1 MVEQT
6 TDQQMEEVLNVTGD
20 DPLSDAATTQLG
32 VFREEPKEDLR
43 KIAKETDMLLDV
55 GGGGEFL
62 IPPVPDKKI
71 DQKDIVGLLFPL
83 TPNDPIFDD
92 IKKMFEEEAYAPA
105 IVTSVLAAL
114 AIIPGF
120 GRLPKS
126 AAKKIARETA
136 ESLKKSESKVA
147 PDMEQLEK
155 LYDAYLKNKERSKT
169 PRQRLEDAINKE
181 GVRMGILDE
190 KPTLNIPPAPPKRNR
205 LTEQNTY
212 DLPITPAV
220 DDFIV
225 GEDNYYSK
233 LFDGILGLES
243 SKLVDK
249 NGNIKV
255 KVFEKW
261 LSENA
266 PAGQA
271 KYTGLQNLVDNAKKE
286 GVEKLSVRDDIANR
300 YMNNEI
306 RLSENILRF
315 NPDDRSIDRYGRLLD
330 IPHNVSDPKFLYYSD
345 HNNRQLVGGGGSNF
359 TSNNI
364 TIDPTINQDYG
375 ALKQRSQKEL
385 FSENTL
391 YPNIEPLVDVRNYEE
406 MIVGLPALPKDTT
419 VSVSPLPRTKT
430 SYHLQRYFP
439 SQYKLARPEQTKTF
453 PTRKDYTH
461 GHYQNELTN
470 LFHIRYTKNADI
482 GDGKPDTFIWHEGQS
497 DIAQRRQYV
506 EYDEDGNP
514 LKDEY
519 GNIVTRPV
527 VTQIDKTNPKTGIA
541 RSLETRFRE
550 AEVADELLQ
559 KRRKAM
565 DNLAMIAASRR
576 GQGKTEPYFTPQDYF
591 EIGSDLRDRI
601 KEGLGDVSFSERS
614 ITRVHDNIDSSL
626 AAEIKEDVGGFKGFP
641 SEIQDIQYMY
651 RDPGDVEPK
660 RILPEIP
667 FLKGDEA
674 DKSKITNLMFQR
686 ALKQAIDSGHDK
698 FAWPTSETIRKFSGG
713 RDAPTGVLKTYDVDF
728 INMAKKI
735 YNSTKKPKDPAFE
748 EWWRMEERVRPISFE
763 GTFKI
768 KDDVS
773 RNDLYKIGENIERGI
788 IKKQQKIFEKIQEL
802 KVEQRQ
808 KNPNDKELIEEL
820 KEIQG
825 IYENQFQ
832 ELTVA
837 GNPILYRINEFK
849 KSIGLGAGMVGRS
862 SSDIE
867 EARQNLIKEI
877 NNMYGK
883 PSGIQ
888 LKKEFKP
895 HAIPGSKDKKDPTKP
910 IKVKNLMPKIQ
921 YNPLVGDLGTNHN
934 IQNYYVMEITPEM
947 KAMLSKGIGFKRGG
961 IVQNKMDSQM
971 SDLFGEEQVA

>member
-20 DPLSDAATTQLG
+20 DPLSDAMGDRLVTQQTSMLADVAG
-32 VFREEPKEDLR
+32 KDGYIYEP
-43 KIAKETDMLLDV
+43 
-55 GGGGEFL
+55 
-62 IPPVPDKKI
+62 
-71 DQKDIVGLLFPL
+71 DQKLDYRDTMGLLFPM
-83 TPNDPIFDD
+83 TPNDPIFED
-92 IKKMFEEEAYAPA
+92 IKTMFEEEAYAPA
-105 IVTSVLAAL
+105 IATSALAAL

-155 LYDAYLKNKERSKT
+155 LYDASVKNKELSKT
-169 PRQRLEDAINKE
+169 PKQRKE
-181 GVRMGILDE
+181 
-190 KPTLNIPPAPPKRNR
+190 PTLNIPPAPPKRNR

-212 DLPITPAV
+212 DLPITPEV

-233 LFDGILGLES
+233 LFDSIIGLES

-255 KVFEKW
+255 TVFEKW

-345 HNNRQLVGGGGSNF
+345 HNNRQLVGGDGTNF

-364 TIDPTINQDYG
+364 TIDPIINRDYDFY
-375 ALKQRSQKEL
+375 LSRSKKES

-406 MIVGLPALPKDTT
+406 MIVSLPALPKDTT

-439 SQYKLARPEQTKTF
+439 SQYKLADPEAIKTF

-461 GHYQNELTN
+461 EHYQKELTN

-497 DIAQRRQYV
+497 DIAQRRRYV

-514 LKDEY
+514 LKDED
-519 GNIVTRPV
+519 GNIITKPV

-559 KRRKAM
+559 KRTKAM
-565 DNLAMIAASRR
+565 DDLAMISASRR
-576 GQGKTEPYFTPQDYF
+576 KERVEDGELVGEGKTEPYFTPPDYF
-591 EIGSDLRDRI
+591 EQGSDLRDRI
-601 KEGLGDVSFSERS
+601 KEGLGDVNFSEKS
-614 ITRVHDNIDSSL
+614 ISRVAKNIDSTL
-626 AAEIKEDVGGFKGFP
+626 AAEKRPTRRIDEAEDNFLDPYGRVKGLP
-641 SEIQDIQYMY
+641 EEIRDINFIYS
-651 RDPGDVEPK
+651 DPASRKPK

-773 RNDLYKIGENIERGI
+773 RNDLFKIAESIELALN
-788 IKKQQKIFEKIQEL
+788 KKQKRIFDQMQELRTEKLNLKRAREISKAQEQTFDNLL
-802 KVEQRQ
+802 KVE
-808 KNPNDKELIEEL
+808 
-820 KEIQG
+820 
-825 IYENQFQ
+825 ENQFQ
-832 ELTVA
+832 KLTVA
-837 GNPILYRINEFK
+837 GNPILHRINEFK
-849 KSIGLGAGMVGRS
+849 KNIQS
-862 SSDIE
+862 E

-883 PSGIQ
+883 PSGIK

-910 IKVKNLMPKIQ
+910 IIVENLMPHIED
-921 YNPLVGDLGTNHN
+921 NPLVGDLGKNHN

-961 IVQNKMDSQM
+961 IVQDKMDNQM

>member
-20 DPLSDAATTQLG
+20 DPLSDAMGDRLVTQQTSMLADVAG
-32 VFREEPKEDLR
+32 KDGYIYEP
-43 KIAKETDMLLDV
+43 
-55 GGGGEFL
+55 
-62 IPPVPDKKI
+62 
-71 DQKDIVGLLFPL
+71 DQKLDYRDTMGLLFPI

-92 IKKMFEEEAYAPA
+92 IKKMFEEEAYGPA
-105 IVTSVLAAL
+105 IATSAL
-114 AIIPGF
+114 ATLAVIPGF

-155 LYDAYLKNKERSKT
+155 LYDASVKNKERSKT

-190 KPTLNIPPAPPKRNR
+190 EPTLNIPPAPPKRNR

-212 DLPITPAV
+212 DLPINQEI

-255 KVFEKW
+255 TVFEKW

-286 GVEKLSVRDDIANR
+286 GVEKLSVRNDIANR

-315 NPDDRSIDRYGRLLD
+315 NPNDRSIDKYGRLLD
-330 IPHNVSDPKFLYYSD
+330 IPHNVSDPKYLYYSD

-364 TIDPTINQDYG
+364 TIDPTINQDYDFY
-375 ALKQRSQKEL
+375 LSRSKKES

-430 SYHLQRYFP
+430 
-439 SQYKLARPEQTKTF
+439 KNPEKTKTF

-461 GHYQNELTN
+461 DHYQNELTN

-482 GDGKPDTFIWHEGQS
+482 GDGKSDTFIWHEGQS

-506 EYDEDGNP
+506 EYNEDGNP
-514 LKDEY
+514 LINED
-519 GNIVTRPV
+519 GNIITRPV

-559 KRRKAM
+559 KRKKAM
-565 DNLAMIAASRR
+565 EDMAMIVASRR
-576 GQGKTEPYFTPQDYF
+576 GQGKTEPYFPNPDYF
-591 EIGSDLRDRI
+591 EKGSDLRDRI

-614 ITRVHDNIDSSL
+614 ISRVHDNIDSTL
-626 AAEIKEDVGGFKGFP
+626 AAEIGEDVGGFKGFP
-641 SEIQDIQYMY
+641 TEIQDIQYMY
-651 RDPGDVEPK
+651 RDPGDIEPK

-713 RDAPTGVLKTYDVDF
+713 SNAPTGVLKTYDVDF

-735 YNSTKKPKDPAFE
+735 YNGTKKPKDPAFE

-773 RNDLYKIGENIERGI
+773 RNDLFEIAESIELALN
-788 IKKQQKIFEKIQEL
+788 KKQKKIFDKMQEL
-802 KVEQRQ
+802 KTEKFNLERTREISKEQEQTFDNLQ
-808 KNPNDKELIEEL
+808 KV
-820 KEIQG
+820 
-825 IYENQFQ
+825 YENQFQ
-832 ELTVA
+832 KLTVA

-849 KSIGLGAGMVGRS
+849 KNIRLEGAG
-862 SSDIE
+862 E

-883 PSGIQ
+883 PSGIK

-910 IKVKNLMPKIQ
+910 IIVENLMPHIED
-921 YNPLVGDLGTNHN
+921 NPLVGDLGKNAN

-947 KAMLSKGIGFKRGG
+947 KAMFSKGIGFKKGG

>member
-1 MVEQT
+1 MGEQSKMVEQT

-20 DPLSDAATTQLG
+20 DPLSDAMGDRLVTQQTSMLADVAG
-32 VFREEPKEDLR
+32 KDDMIYEP
-43 KIAKETDMLLDV
+43 
-55 GGGGEFL
+55 
-62 IPPVPDKKI
+62 
-71 DQKDIVGLLFPL
+71 DQKLDYKDAMGLLFPV
-83 TPNDPIFDD
+83 TPNDPIFED
-92 IKKMFEEEAYAPA
+92 IKTMFEEEEYGSG
-105 IVTSVLAAL
+105 VLTSTLTAL
-114 AIIPGF
+114 AMIPGF
-120 GRLPKS
+120 GALPK
-126 AAKKIARETA
+126 ATAKKIARETA
-136 ESLKKSESKVA
+136 ESLKKSER
-147 PDMEQLEK
+147 
-155 LYDAYLKNKERSKT
+155 KE
-169 PRQRLEDAINKE
+169 
-181 GVRMGILDE
+181 
-190 KPTLNIPPAPPKRNR
+190 PTLNIPPAPPKRNR

-212 DLPITPAV
+212 DLPINQEI

-255 KVFEKW
+255 TVFEKW

-286 GVEKLSVRDDIANR
+286 GVEKLSVRNDIANR

-315 NPDDRSIDRYGRLLD
+315 NANDTAFDKYGRLED
-330 IPHNVSDPKFLYYSD
+330 TVPHNVSDPRFLHFSD
-345 HNNRQLVGGGGSNF
+345 HNNRFFVGGGGSNF

-364 TIDPTINQDYG
+364 TIDPTINPDYVTG
-375 ALKQRSQKEL
+375 PPSRSSRKS
-385 FSENTL
+385 FSENIL

-406 MIVGLPALPKDTT
+406 VIVGLPALPKDTT

-439 SQYKLARPEQTKTF
+439 SQYTLADPEAIKTF

-482 GDGKPDTFIWHEGQS
+482 GDGKSDTFIWHEGQS

-514 LKDEY
+514 LKDED
-519 GNIVTRPV
+519 GNIITRPV
-527 VTQIDKTNPKTGIA
+527 VTQIDRANPKTGIA

-565 DNLAMIAASRR
+565 DDLAMISASRR
-576 GQGKTEPYFTPQDYF
+576 KERVEDGELVGEGKTEPYFTPPDYF
-591 EIGSDLRDRI
+591 EQGSDLRDRI
-601 KEGLGDVSFSERS
+601 KEGLGDVSFSEKS
-614 ITRVHDNIDSSL
+614 ISRVAKNIDSTL
-626 AAEIKEDVGGFKGFP
+626 AAEKRPIRRIDKRDAYVEDNVLDPYGRIKGLPE
-641 SEIQDIQYMY
+641 EIQDINYMY

-674 DKSKITNLMFQR
+674 DKSKISNLMFQR
-686 ALKQAIDSGHDK
+686 ALKQAIDLGHDK

-773 RNDLYKIGENIERGI
+773 RNDLFKIAENIELALN
-788 IKKQQKIFEKIQEL
+788 KKQQKIFDKMQEL

-808 KNPNDKELIEEL
+808 NPNNKEL
-820 KEIQG
+820 KELQE

-832 ELTVA
+832 KLTVA

-849 KSIGLGAGMVGRS
+849 KNIQS
-862 SSDIE
+862 E

-883 PSGIQ
+883 PSGIK

-910 IKVKNLMPKIQ
+910 IIVENLMPHIED
-921 YNPLVGDLGTNHN
+921 NPLVGDLGTNAN

-961 IVQNKMDSQM
+961 IVQDKMDNQM
-971 SDLFGEEQVA
+971 SNLFGEEQVA

>member
-105 IVTSVLAAL
+105 IATSALAAL
-114 AIIPGF
+114 SIIPGF

-155 LYDAYLKNKERSKT
+155 LYDASVKNKELSKT
-169 PRQRLEDAINKE
+169 PKQRKE
-181 GVRMGILDE
+181 
-190 KPTLNIPPAPPKRNR
+190 PTLNIPPAPPKRNR

-212 DLPITPAV
+212 DLPITPEV

-233 LFDGILGLES
+233 LFDGIIGLES

-255 KVFEKW
+255 TVFEKW

-315 NPDDRSIDRYGRLLD
+315 NANDTAFDKYGRLED
-330 IPHNVSDPKFLYYSD
+330 TVPHNVSDPRFLHFSD
-345 HNNRQLVGGGGSNF
+345 HNNRFFVGGGGSNF

-364 TIDPTINQDYG
+364 TIDPTINQDYS

-439 SQYKLARPEQTKTF
+439 SQYKLARPEAIKTF

-461 GHYQNELTN
+461 EHYQNELTN

-497 DIAQRRQYV
+497 DISQRRQYAL
-506 EYDEDGNP
+506 EDADGNP
-514 LKDEY
+514 LKDED
-519 GNIVTRPV
+519 GNIITRPV

-565 DNLAMIAASRR
+565 DDLAMIAASRR
-576 GQGKTEPYFTPQDYF
+576 GEGKTEPYFTPPDYF
-591 EIGSDLRDRI
+591 EQGSDLRDRI
-601 KEGLGDVSFSERS
+601 KEGLGDVNFSEKS
-614 ITRVHDNIDSSL
+614 ISRVAKNIDSTL
-626 AAEIKEDVGGFKGFP
+626 AAEKRPTRRIDEAEDNFLDPYGRVKGLP
-641 SEIQDIQYMY
+641 EEIRDINFIYS
-651 RDPGDVEPK
+651 DPATRKPK

-713 RDAPTGVLKTYDVDF
+713 SDAPTGVLKTYDVDF

-773 RNDLYKIGENIERGI
+773 RNDLFKIGENIERGI

-849 KSIGLGAGMVGRS
+849 KSIGFGAGMVGRS